1 MIVSNL
7 GERAACPKLQTPKN
21 FSKVAGLAHNLLA
34 EHKNQNF
41 ACGVFAMIFPLRR
54 IAVSLS
60 WFAAGVVFIGA
71 SLTPA
76 PVDAQ
81 TTSVKR
87 AAPPAKARV
96 KASSRNTSSSWVPN
110 PGVNARESYLI
121 VDATSGRELASDRP
135 DELRHPASLT
145 KLMTIYLTFS
155 ALDSGRLSL
164 GDGLQVSVNALNAPP
179 TKMGMTP
186 GGTVNVRD
194 ATMALV
200 TRSANDAAVL
210 LAEAL
215 GGSEE
220 AFARLMTQKARQLGM
235 TSTVFRNASGLPN
248 SEQVTTARD
257 LSKLANA
264 LLRDYPHYYA
274 IFSAQSYAY
283 RGRTLE
289 NHNRMLGNYEG
300 ADGLKTGYTNA
311 SGFNLVMS
319 AVRDNRRLIGV
330 VMGGTS
336 AAQRDRTMAALMDR
350 GFSLAAAMQLSPWT
364 SQRKPP
370 SARYTAA
377 QFDPGSSFAE
387 AYRPPQAAPQ
397 QVSPKYAG
405 FVPPAPA
412 APPAAQTAFAA
423 APPPSAPA
431 MSDTPALGS
440 WVIQVGSFSEPQ
452 AAQAALER
460 ATAALP
466 NARSVSAIVDEVQMA
481 NRVFHR
487 ARLINL
493 SQEQATEGCKR
504 LEKRKI
510 YCSALQVTAWN
521 TPGAR

>member
-1 MIVSNL
+1 M
-7 GERAACPKLQTPKN
+7 T
-21 FSKVAGLAHNLLA
+21 
-34 EHKNQNF
+34 
-41 ACGVFAMIFPLRR
+41 FPLRR
-54 IAVSLS
+54 IAVGFS
-60 WFAAGVVFIGA
+60 WVAVSILFLGA
-71 SLTPA
+71 SLAPS

-81 TTSVKR
+81 TQAKSVKR
-87 AAPPAKARV
+87 AAPPAKARA
-96 KASSRNTSSSWVPN
+96 KAASRNTSSSWVAN
-110 PGVNARESYLI
+110 PSVSGKESYLI
-121 VDATSGRELASDRP
+121 VDATSGRELASDRA
-135 DELRHPASLT
+135 DELRHPASVT

-164 GDGLQVSVNALNAPP
+164 GDALPVSVNALNAPP

-210 LAEAL
+210 LAEGLA
-215 GGSEE
+215 GSEE
-220 AFARLMTQKARQLGM
+220 AFARVMTQKARQLGM
-235 TSTVFRNASGLPN
+235 SSTVFRNASGLPN
-248 SEQVTTARD
+248 SEQVTIARD
-257 LSKLANA
+257 LAKLANA
-264 LLRDYPHYYA
+264 LMRDYPHYYA
-274 IFSAQSYAY
+274 IFSVQSYSY
-283 RGRTLE
+283 RGRILE
-289 NHNRMLGNYEG
+289 NHNRMLGSYEG

-350 GFSLAAAMQLSPWT
+350 GFTLAAAMQLSPWT
-364 SQRKPP
+364 SVRKPP

-377 QFDPGSSFAE
+377 QFDPGAGFAE
-387 AYRPPQAAPQ
+387 AYRPPAAAQPQQAQPP
-397 QVSPKYAG
+397 QVSPNYAG
-405 FVPPAPA
+405 FVAPAPA
-412 APPAAQTAFAA
+412 MPATTAAFTAA
-423 APPPSAPA
+423 PPSAPSA
-431 MSDTPALGS
+431 GSDTPALGS
-440 WVIQVGSFSEPQ
+440 WVIQVGSFSDPQ

-466 NARSVSAIVDEVQMA
+466 DSRSASAIVDEVQMA

-493 SQEQATEGCKR
+493 SQEQAIEGCKR
-504 LEKRKI
+504 LEKRKV

>member
-1 MIVSNL
+1 M
-7 GERAACPKLQTPKN
+7 T
-21 FSKVAGLAHNLLA
+21 
-34 EHKNQNF
+34 
-41 ACGVFAMIFPLRR
+41 FPLRR
-54 IAVSLS
+54 IAVGFS
-60 WFAAGVVFIGA
+60 WLAVSILFLGA
-71 SLTPA
+71 SLAPS

-81 TTSVKR
+81 TQAKSVKR
-87 AAPPAKARV
+87 AAPPAKARA
-96 KASSRNTSSSWVPN
+96 KAASRNTSASWVAN
-110 PGVNARESYLI
+110 PGVTAKDSYLI
-121 VDATSGRELASDRP
+121 VDATSGRELASDRA
-135 DELRHPASLT
+135 DELRHPASVT

-164 GDGLQVSVNALNAPP
+164 GDSLPVSVNALNAPP

-210 LAEAL
+210 LAEGLA
-215 GGSEE
+215 GSEE

-235 TSTVFRNASGLPN
+235 SSTVFRNASGLPN

-257 LSKLANA
+257 LAKLANA

-274 IFSAQSYAY
+274 IFSVQSYPY

-289 NHNRMLGNYEG
+289 NHNRMLGNYDG

-350 GFSLAAAMQLSPWT
+350 GFALAQAMQLSPWT
-364 SQRKPP
+364 SVRKPA

-377 QFDPGSSFAE
+377 QFDPGASFAE
-387 AYRPPQAAPQ
+387 AYRPPATPSK
-397 QVSPKYAG
+397 QVNPKYAG

-412 APPAAQTAFAA
+412 TPAAPAAFTAAPPAAA
-423 APPPSAPA
+423 
-431 MSDTPALGS
+431 DTPALGS
-440 WVIQVGSFSEPQ
+440 WVIQVGSFSDPQ

-466 NARSVSAIVDEVQMA
+466 DARSASAIVDEVQMA

-493 SQEQATEGCKR
+493 SQDQAIEGCKR
-504 LEKRKI
+504 LEKRKV
-510 YCSALQVTAWN
+510 YCAALQVTAWN